1 MKSGRSEKDLK
12 GTVEGSPSAK
22 GTLDNYL
29 VTSEDDNNN
38 AKASYTARDSLSR
51 QDAVKRNLALE
62 INNSSKDEQMRPS
75 SQVQLHS
82 EAVEVAKKE
91 AFREVPVV
99 DDVSVGGLA
108 KGCSTSA
115 QAVENPELK
124 KFAADFLSLYCR
136 YCTINFGH
144 NFLYAS
150 FTDVWRRILLLL
162 FLKNSF
168 Q

>member
-29 VTSEDDNNN
+29 VTSEEDNNN
-38 AKASYTARDSLSR
+38 AKAASYTARDSLSR

-82 EAVEVAKKE
+82 EAVEAAKKE

-108 KGCSTSA
+108 KGCLTSA
-115 QAVENPELK
+115 QAVGNPELK

-144 NFLYAS
+144 NFFICFFY
-150 FTDVWRRILLLL
+150 
-162 FLKNSF
+162 
-168 Q
+168 

>member
-38 AKASYTARDSLSR
+38 AKAASYTARDSLSR

-82 EAVEVAKKE
+82 EAAKKE

-136 YCTINFGH
+136 YCTINFRH
-144 NFLYAS
+144 NFFICIFY
-150 FTDVWRRILLLL
+150 
-162 FLKNSF
+162 
-168 Q
+168 

>member
-22 GTLDNYL
+22 GTLDTYL

-82 EAVEVAKKE
+82 EAVEAAKKE
-91 AFREVPVV
+91 AFREVPMV

-108 KGCSTSA
+108 KGCSISA
-115 QAVENPELK
+115 QAVGNPELK

-136 YCTINFGH
+136 YCAQF
-144 NFLYAS
+144 FYMY
-150 FTDVWRRILLLL
+150 LLLMSGVG
-162 FLKNSF
+162 FCCYF
-168 Q
+168 F

>member
-38 AKASYTARDSLSR
+38 AKAASYTARDSLSR

-75 SQVQLHS
+75 SQVELHS

-136 YCTINFGH
+136 YCAQF
-144 NFLYAS
+144 FYMY
-150 FTDVWRRILLLL
+150 LLLMSGVG
-162 FLKNSF
+162 FCCYF
-168 Q
+168 F